1 MTRDEVRFVLAR
13 VGAIWGRRSA
23 APAVVDEWFQALS
36 DQPAPRAHA
45 VLDQLVRQGADG
57 PNLAQFAA
65 LVRANRPRSVIPPL
79 PEWAGPDDAGRAA
92 IARIRAEHGW
102 TKTSST

>member
-13 VGAIWGRRSA
+13 VAAIWGRRPA
-23 APAVVDEWFQALS
+23 APAVIDEWFLALA
-36 DQPAPRAHA
+36 DQPAPRVHA

-65 LVRANRPRSVIPPL
+65 LVRASTPRGFTPPA
-79 PEWAGPDDAGRAA
+79 PEWPGPDDAGRAA

-102 TKTSST
+102 TSA